1 MGLDMYLYLRKY
13 ESVTNWDKEGIKKKE
28 GFYPPELEELGNRI
42 YEKNF
47 MSKTTEYQVAYWR
60 KANAVHQYFIE
71 NCTDGEDDCKPIWV
85 DIEDLKK
92 LVKICREII
101 ADPTKAQEKL
111 PTQGGFFFGSVEYD
125 EYYLQDL
132 EDTVEQ
138 LEPVIKFMEKQ
149 ENREKY
155 DIIYEASW

>member
-13 ESVTNWDKEGIKKKE
+13 ESVSHWSKDSNERKE
-28 GFYPPELEELGNRI
+28 GFYPPELKELGDKI
-42 YEKNF
+42 FESNF

-60 KANAVHQYFIE
+60 KANAVHQYFID
-71 NCTDGEDDCKPIWV
+71 NCAEGVDDCKPIWV
-85 DIEDLKK
+85 GIEDLKK
-92 LVKICREII
+92 LVTICREII

-111 PTQGGFFFGSVEYD
+111 PTQTGFFFGSAKYD

-138 LEPVIKFMEKQ
+138 LEPIIKFMEKQ